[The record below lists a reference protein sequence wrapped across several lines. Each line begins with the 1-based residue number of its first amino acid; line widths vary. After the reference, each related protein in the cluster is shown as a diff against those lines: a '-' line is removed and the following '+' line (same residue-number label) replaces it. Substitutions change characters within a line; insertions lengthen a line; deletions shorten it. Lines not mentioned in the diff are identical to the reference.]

1 MTALRKTTAALIS
14 DAAPFAIRAERA
26 SDVAAREALLDACF
40 GDNRHT
46 RTCQRL
52 RDGRAPAEGLALSA
66 VRQGRVV
73 GSVRLWHVSA
83 GGIPALMLGPLAVEA
98 SSRQLGVGAALM
110 DHALAAAKARG
121 HRAVILLGDAPYYA
135 RFGFSAA
142 KTGELSLPG
151 AFERDRLLGLEL
163 SEGALDDAWGMI
175 APTGAPL
182 PKPKAGPTRQ
192 EGTSS
197 CRAWLDAMPENLP
210 EPSAGAASTLP
221 QRHHHGAPDRDLGHD
236 RAGPP
241 GAPLGRLRAGGLRR
255 CQAIPIAPRGVAHSG
270 EKPLNRAK
278 PARIIPSP
286 SHDRGSDAPSP
297 DFNRLAL

>member
-1 MTALRKTTAALIS
+1 MTALRKTTTALTP
-14 DAAPFAIRAERA
+14 DAAPFAIRSERT

-40 GDNRHT
+40 GDNRHV

-66 VRQGRVV
+66 VRQGRLV

-142 KTGELSLPG
+142 KTGELTLPG
-151 AFERDRLLGLEL
+151 TFERDRLLGLEL
-163 SEGALDDAWGMI
+163 GEGALEGAWGMI
-175 APTGAPL
+175 VPTGAPL
-182 PKPKAGPTRQ
+182 PKTKAG
-192 EGTSS
+192 
-197 CRAWLDAMPENLP
+197 RARKALLVPR
-210 EPSAGAASTLP
+210 AA
-221 QRHHHGAPDRDLGHD
+221 
-236 RAGPP
+236 
-241 GAPLGRLRAGGLRR
+241 
-255 CQAIPIAPRGVAHSG
+255 
-270 EKPLNRAK
+270 
-278 PARIIPSP
+278 
-286 SHDRGSDAPSP
+286 
-297 DFNRLAL
+297 

>member
-1 MTALRKTTAALIS
+1 MTALRKTPVALLS
-14 DAAPFAIRAERA
+14 DAAPFVIRAERA

-66 VRQGRVV
+66 VRRGRVV

-151 AFERDRLLGLEL
+151 TFERDRLLGLEL
-163 SEGALDDAWGMI
+163 REGALDGAWGMI

-182 PKPKAGPTRQ
+182 PKLKAA
-192 EGTSS
+192 
-197 CRAWLDAMPENLP
+197 RARKALLV
-210 EPSAGAASTLP
+210 S
-221 QRHHHGAPDRDLGHD
+221 R
-236 RAGPP
+236 
-241 GAPLGRLRAGGLRR
+241 
-255 CQAIPIAPRGVAHSG
+255 VA
-270 EKPLNRAK
+270 
-278 PARIIPSP
+278 
-286 SHDRGSDAPSP
+286 
-297 DFNRLAL
+297 